1 MDKTGRDG
9 AGMRTLTSPH
19 WKENIKNRDRKY
31 NNTDLILVKI
41 TFFAPLSSTHWL
53 TMLCT
58 ATVVGEECVKY
69 WCWEIWNGSERNL
82 KSQLWSVLQQMQ
94 DDVQKSDSHSQDSER
109 KKVLASPND
118 SLACAFIDLGAFWSV
133 VAHLP
138 SENLVLPYFSSLSMV
153 AVSVP
158 FPEVRSRKGT
168 ESGLQLSKVFIIPMI
183 EMLKRPK

>member
-1 MDKTGRDG
+1 
-9 AGMRTLTSPH
+9 
-19 WKENIKNRDRKY
+19 
-31 NNTDLILVKI
+31 
-41 TFFAPLSSTHWL
+41 
-53 TMLCT
+53 MLCT

-82 KSQLWSVLQQMQ
+82 KSQLWWVLQQMQ

-168 ESGLQLSKVFIIPMI
+168 ESGLLQRGDAAAGHIGQQGASLPWCHGWRQPSSVPSLSNFSWVYPLSTVSDQLMKCA
-183 EMLKRPK
+183 L